1 MRKAPVATAL
11 GTLLLLGATV
21 GLTAARAAAPPNVT
35 TISVYRSVFTPSMLT
50 GTNGL
55 VVTLV
60 NRDTISHRIVLYR
73 GRTNSPTSFDVT
85 LSPGQRYTSPSP
97 LSCTGSCV
105 TVTYTYRDASLSSV
119 SPTGYCN
126 TFCARIYLYNDGS

>member
-50 GTNGL
+50 GANGL
-55 VVTLV
+55 VVTLE

-73 GRTNSPTSFDVT
+73 GYTPTSFDVT

-105 TVTYTYRDASLSSV
+105 TVTYTYRDANLSSV
-119 SPTGYCN
+119 SSTGYCN
-126 TFCARIYLYNDGS
+126 SFCARIYLYNNGT